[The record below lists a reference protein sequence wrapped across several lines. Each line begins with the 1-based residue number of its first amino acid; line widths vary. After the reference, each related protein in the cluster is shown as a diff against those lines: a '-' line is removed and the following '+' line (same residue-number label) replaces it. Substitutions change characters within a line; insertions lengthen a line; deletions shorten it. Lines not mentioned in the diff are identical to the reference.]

1 MSTLNKIR
9 LVGLP
14 MKKTDA
20 IKYFGSSA
28 KLARFLKIDRT
39 AVYQWGEFIPENRQ
53 YELEVK
59 TGGILKSDYS
69 LQQEKNNEK
78 NYKKCKKRRV
88 SAAR

>member
-1 MSTLNKIR
+1 MRVRDVVN
-9 LVGLP
+9 
-14 MKKTDA
+14 
-20 IKYFGSSA
+20 YFGS
-28 KLARFLKIDRT
+28 IE
-39 AVYQWGEFIPENRQ
+39 AVAEFFSISRDSVYKWGEFIPAHRQ

>member
-1 MSTLNKIR
+1 
-9 LVGLP
+9 
-14 MKKTDA
+14 MKKVDA

-28 KLARFLKIDRT
+28 KLARFLSIDRT

-69 LQQEKNNEK
+69 LQQEENNEK
-78 NYKKCKKRRV
+78 KYRKRRV